1 MSTVSSLEET
11 SAISRFFKNIQ
22 EKLQFLFND
31 LQNDFQ
37 TIPEGSGKMFLKNGQ
52 LALIFLYIVITVL
65 LVVYAIFYRID
76 KSKLSRIEL
85 PYNIETI
92 SYQALDFT
100 HPKYRG
106 KYQYF
111 PILVFVSIALLLI
124 VSVLILSMVKFTD
137 FKVKAFYF
145 MMAIV
150 LIIPAIIYIILYANI
165 SKYLKPR
172 NEAKEKIN
180 DIFYKYMIDDLNAKS
195 QLSVIPEG
203 GRYSVS
209 SMVEALDILK
219 DQVRNESDIIKQQ
232 KLTKAIVSFTLY
244 KYYLQKSMEDT
255 MLERAL
261 VETFSKYSIKKID
274 YCKYLP
280 NTLRSLTTID
290 ISKIILFNRNL
301 STVFPSRVVNN
312 ARKSASIVLR
322 EVNGYIDKM
331 NVNEDVVKK
340 FMMTNTVIWIIFIML
355 ISIVLMAAMTF
366 RKILRRYFLI

>member
-52 LALIFLYIVITVL
+52 LVLIFLYIIITVL
-65 LVVYAIFYRID
+65 LVIYAILYRID

-85 PYNIETI
+85 PYNTETI
-92 SYQALDFT
+92 AYQALDFT

-124 VSVLILSMVKFTD
+124 VSVLILSMVQFTN

-150 LIIPAIIYIILYANI
+150 LVIPSIIYIILYANI

-172 NEAKEKIN
+172 NATKEKIN

-219 DQVRNESDIIKQQ
+219 EQVRNESDIIKQQ

-244 KYYLQKSMEDT
+244 KYYLQKSMEDNV
-255 MLERAL
+255 LERAL
-261 VETFSKYSIKKID
+261 AETFSKYSIKKID

-290 ISKIILFNRNL
+290 ISKIILFNRDL
-301 STVFPSRVVNN
+301 STVFPSRIVNN

-331 NVNEDVVKK
+331 NVNEDIVKK
-340 FMMTNTVIWIIFIML
+340 FMMTNTVVWIIFMML

-366 RKILRRYFLI
+366 QPRTL